1 MLRFFLSLE
10 IKCPYLIRKKRDKK
24 NLVYN
29 GHVNFCGQELVTVE
43 NERVTALVVT
53 VIIEEFF
60 DSKFYA
66 INSRARVGSFKPA
79 LPLRLY

>member
-1 MLRFFLSLE
+1 M
-10 IKCPYLIRKKRDKK
+10 
-24 NLVYN
+24 
-29 GHVNFCGQELVTVE
+29 NFCGQDLVTVE

-60 DSKFYA
+60 GSKFYA